1 MSDDNI
7 GVEELKQA
15 ILNMSVEAWRFRKTF
30 EKAMSKMEPEESLKT
45 ISKFNW
51 FMKKMNDA
59 LNSAGMRY
67 VNLEGQE
74 FSEGLPVSPIN
85 IDDFE
90 PNDKLL
96 IEQMLEPIIMEGDA
110 VKKPGTAILGRIE
123 E

>member
-1 MSDDNI
+1 
-7 GVEELKQA
+7 
-15 ILNMSVEAWRFRKTF
+15 MSVEAWRFRKTF
-30 EKAMSKMEPEESLKT
+30 EKAMSKLEPEEGQKT

-74 FSEGLPVSPIN
+74 FSEGLPISPIN

-96 IEQMLEPIIMEGDA
+96 IEQMLEPIIMEGDT

-123 E
+123 R